1 MPFTLDRRDANTAAP
16 SSITQAIQTR
26 LPSSTSITAMSGWGN
41 SPIIIPT
48 SSTSNSNSSNDP
60 YDYNSSAFT
69 TSWITY
75 LAIIVVAGVLVA
87 LISSRYFY
95 IRRYYPHPSFR
106 AYFLPQN
113 GIHFDKIG
121 LHIKGAPD
129 RIRQPVMT
137 TLQQVYGA
145 SPNQR
150 GEERRERRRR
160 RRNRQT
166 VGETLGPGGTRIGDR
181 DSDDGWD
188 YEDDIDLVEQG
199 RGGGGGRG
207 GELPQYQADS
217 GLPPYVAPPP
227 IPTLNS
233 STPTPR
239 GGDDEVDNYL
249 PSAAEYEALSRG
261 NRDGTITYPPPV
273 HVHGAVTSPSSLYP
287 SEPPP
292 SFSRA
297 NSGISTRSRRSQR
310 RPTTTTT
317 TTTTNVVNTANENDS
332 TSTFETQPEE
342 EGNEEGGRRRQS
354 TVTASSSASKLND
367 DEEDSIKVVT
377 GGSSKVTLGSS
388 SSTSNHSTNNET
400 KEEEDTQNR
409 KEQ

>member
-1 MPFTLDRRDANTAAP
+1 MSFTLNQLDANTAAP
-16 SSITQAIQTR
+16 SSITQAIQSR
-26 LPSSTSITAMSGWGN
+26 LPSSTST

-48 SSTSNSNSSNDP
+48 SASSSSNSNDP

-95 IRRYYPHPSFR
+95 IRRYYASPSFR

-113 GIHFDKIG
+113 GIHLNFLN
-121 LHIKGAPD
+121 LHIKGAPN
-129 RIRQPVMT
+129 RTRQPTIT
-137 TLQQVYGA
+137 TLQEVYGA
-145 SPNQR
+145 SSNQR

-166 VGETLGPGGTRIGDR
+166 VGQTLGPGGTRIGDG
-181 DSDDGWD
+181 DLDDGWD
-188 YEDDIDLVEQG
+188 YDDIDLVEQG
-199 RGGGGGRG
+199 RGGGGIR

-217 GLPPYVAPPP
+217 GLPAYAAPP
-227 IPTLNS
+227 IPTI
-233 STPTPR
+233 STSTTTTLTP
-239 GGDDEVDNYL
+239 GGGAGEDEVDNL
-249 PSAAEYEALSRG
+249 PTAAEYEALSRG
-261 NRDGTITYPPPV
+261 NRDLSSSVPTYPPPV
-273 HVHGAVTSPSSLYP
+273 HVHGSTSLYP

-310 RPTTTTT
+310 PTTT
-317 TTTTNVVNTANENDS
+317 NLNIENENDS
-332 TSTFETQPEE
+332 SSTFETQPEE
-342 EGNEEGGRRRQS
+342 VAAEERRRRMQEERRRQS
-354 TVTASSSASKLND
+354 TATASSSASKLDD
-367 DEEDSIKVVT
+367 DEGDDQDSIKMVQASA
-377 GGSSKVTLGSS
+377 SSKVTLGSS
-388 SSTSNHSTNNET
+388 SSNSTSNDSTNDEK
-400 KEEEDTQNR
+400 KEEEDPQH